1 MPLTLKEVGTSVGV
15 GLVDNVLVEL
25 EEQGKITGDLTM
37 IKDGLRL
44 VEAFGGLVISE
55 FVARGGTTLDEVS
68 GAMAISALPLA
79 MHSIRKLVKGALK
92 YTPGGLRLVSAGAPQ
107 LVPAPAPSQR
117 PVPSAVLTS
126 Y

>member
-1 MPLTLKEVGTSVGV
+1 MPLSLKEVGTSVVV

-25 EEQGKITGDLTM
+25 EEQGKITGDLTR

-44 VEAFGGLVISE
+44 AEAFGGLVINE
-55 FVARGGTTLDEVS
+55 FVARSGTTLEEVS

-79 MHSIRKLVKGALK
+79 MHSIRNLVKGALK
-92 YTPGGLRLVSAGAPQ
+92 YTPSGGLRLVSVGTPQ
-107 LVPAPAPSQR
+107 LAPVPAPR
-117 PVPSAVLTS
+117 PAPSAVLTS